1 MQIFLADGRDGT
13 NEPTEGSTRGPRG
26 PKNKRRV
33 DFDDVD
39 ASIGHSHRP
48 NEASGP
54 DFVDK
59 VLARLRHTAHTLHP
73 LEPKTAS
80 VHCSAALSPTHTSVI
95 KIVVIF
101 ISTMTMDLT
110 FYS

>member
-1 MQIFLADGRDGT
+1 MEN
-13 NEPTEGSTRGPRG
+13 NE
-26 PKNKRRV
+26 K
-33 DFDDVD
+33 
-39 ASIGHSHRP
+39 IGVELTMMTLTQALVTVTHRP

-59 VLARLRHTAHTLHP
+59 VLARLRHTSHTLHP

-80 VHCSAALSPTHTSVI
+80 VLSPTYTIVS

-101 ISTMTMDLT
+101 ILTMAMDFT
-110 FYS
+110 NYR

>member
-1 MQIFLADGRDGT
+1 MGN
-13 NEPTEGSTRGPRG
+13 NEKISVALTMMTLTQAL
-26 PKNKRRV
+26 V
-33 DFDDVD
+33 TVT
-39 ASIGHSHRP
+39 HRP

>member
-1 MQIFLADGRDGT
+1 MGN
-13 NEPTEGSTRGPRG
+13 NEKISVALTLMTLTQAL
-26 PKNKRRV
+26 V
-33 DFDDVD
+33 TVT
-39 ASIGHSHRP
+39 HRP

-59 VLARLRHTAHTLHP
+59 VLARLRYTAHTLHP

-80 VHCSAALSPTHTSVI
+80 VSPTYTIVS

-101 ISTMTMDLT
+101 ILTMTMDLT
-110 FYS
+110 NYS